1 MKPPENV
8 IFPCGKLKL
17 EGLFFGTGSKGP
29 VPAVV
34 VCHPHP
40 QYGGSMNN
48 NVTYAIARALA
59 KVTINAF
66 LFNFRGVG
74 TSDGSYGGGI
84 HERQDVIAALDWLQK
99 RPDVDPAKLGL
110 AGYSFGAGVVFPVAC
125 SDERVQGVALVSP
138 HFEDAPESLLRSCAK
153 PKLIMGGSED
163 QVVPANTVL
172 LYGSQAAEP
181 KQVEIIKG
189 PDHFW
194 NGYEDNITE
203 AVAGFFGALFTKNQ
217 GI

>member
-1 MKPPENV
+1 MKPEHV
-8 IFPCGKLKL
+8 TFPCGKLNL
-17 EGLFFGTGSKGP
+17 EGVFFGTGSKGP
-29 VPAVV
+29 LPAVV

-48 NVTYAIARALA
+48 NVTHAIAGALA
-59 KVTINAF
+59 TVTINAF

-74 TSDGSYGGGI
+74 ASGGSYGGGI
-84 HERQDVIAALDWLQK
+84 HEQQDVIAALDWLQK
-99 RPDVDPAKLGL
+99 RPDVNPEKFGL

-125 SDERVQGVALVSP
+125 SDERVKGFALVSP
-138 HFEDAPESLLRSCAK
+138 YFEDAQESLLSGCTK

-163 QVVPANTVL
+163 QVVSADIVL
-172 LYGSQAAEP
+172 RYGRQAAEP

-194 NGYEDNITE
+194 NGYEDRISET
-203 AVAGFFGALFTKNQ
+203 VAGFFGGLFTKNQ
-217 GI
+217 GM